1 MFPPF
6 SLVPPRSQSLSGFPS
21 FHLSLPPPSNSLVF
35 LSLPVPKWKKEREG
49 ICWLGRHWFPPLF
62 LFFQGGKGEEEDGWL
77 CLSVPNF
84 FNKKKNYSFFW
95 ETKECICLL
104 ILNVPVKTRFET
116 SFLLSSVGKILS
128 APQKKQRQW
137 NFRSKAKPDFCF
149 SLPLFLAPIQV
160 CILHYRGKGESR
172 TVFCPFRVS
181 ICRGSGNGG
190 GKDVG
195 GGGGRGGR

>member
-62 LFFQGGKGEEEDGWL
+62 LFFEGGKGEEEDGWL
-77 CLSVPNF
+77 GLSVPYF
-84 FNKKKNYSFFW
+84 FNKKENYSCFW
-95 ETKECICLL
+95 ETKQCICLL

-116 SFLLSSVGKILS
+116 SFLLSSVGNIL
-128 APQKKQRQW
+128 
-137 NFRSKAKPDFCF
+137 C
-149 SLPLFLAPIQV
+149 APIKNNVSGTSGQKRNQIFAYLSHFFLRPSKFAF
-160 CILHYRGKGESR
+160 CITEERGKAGQFF
-172 TVFCPFRVS
+172 VL
-181 ICRGSGNGG
+181 SG
-190 GKDVG
+190 
-195 GGGGRGGR
+195 